1 MRAFGV
7 RLATLVAVSLCSLPA
22 LAGDL
27 KGTVVLP
34 AGFKPAKQRHPTHWR
49 AENGVLPIAHPLRDP
64 RTEMIVY
71 LEGGKA
77 PTPDKPQTVVMEISG
92 YRFDPYCVA
101 VLAGGTVEFK
111 NTGRVGH
118 VIYDKQKVMAPG
130 AIKPGESRK
139 QKYHA
144 EGEYDIREEEFP
156 HMRGV
161 VKVLST
167 PLFAR
172 PDAKGTFTIGSVPDG
187 KWTVKVWYR
196 GAVLVQTT
204 AEVGAD
210 KAAEVVLKVPEP
222 PAAAPAK
229 K

>member
-1 MRAFGV
+1 MRGFRV
-7 RLATLVAVSLCSLPA
+7 RLATLVAISMCTLPV
-22 LAGDL
+22 LAGPL

-34 AGFKPAKQRHPTHWR
+34 TGFKPAPQRHPTHWR
-49 AENGVLPIAHPLRDP
+49 VQNGVLPIAHPLRDP

-77 PTPDKPQTVVMEISG
+77 PTPDKPQTAVMEVVG

-111 NTGRVGH
+111 NTGRVSH
-118 VIYDKQKVMAPG
+118 VIYDKQKVMTPG
-130 AIKPGESRK
+130 SIKPGESRK

-144 EGEYDIREEEFP
+144 EGEYEIREEEFP

-167 PLFAR
+167 PLFVK
-172 PDAKGTFTIGSVPDG
+172 PDAKGAFKLDAVPDG

-196 GAVLVQTT
+196 GTVLTQATVEVTDDG
-204 AEVGAD
+204 AEVT
-210 KAAEVVLKVPEP
+210 LKVPEQKP
-222 PAAAPAK
+222 AAPAK